1 MEKNLNKEQLQELVK
16 QLQTEKEFSLEQLE
30 KKIEDNFKLRQE
42 ILKLS
47 SKNG

>member
-16 QLQTEKEFSLEQLE
+16 QLQTEKEFTLEQLE

-42 ILKLS
+42 ILKLT
-47 SKNG
+47 KNG

>member
-1 MEKNLNKEQLQELVK
+1 MEKNLTKQQLEELTK
-16 QLQTEKEFSLEQLE
+16 QLQTEKEFVLEQLE

-47 SKNG
+47 KNG

>member
-16 QLQTEKEFSLEQLE
+16 QLQTEKEFTLEQLE

-47 SKNG
+47 KNG